1 MAMLAAAVPA
11 TAVPEE
17 AVTTIP
23 EALINTALGMGT
35 VFIVLILISFIIYL
49 LGFVPDLLN
58 GSKKEKAQMQPADSK
73 RQPAPVQKPVSRPAP
88 APAPAVAKAA
98 DDTQLVAV
106 ITAAVAA
113 AMEQE
118 GTPVPADGLV
128 IRSIKKRY

>member
-1 MAMLAAAVPA
+1 MGLLAATEKV
-11 TAVPEE
+11 
-17 AVTTIP
+17 VTTLP
-23 EALINTALGMGT
+23 QALINTALGMGT

-49 LGFVPDLLN
+49 LKFVPDLLDRS
-58 GSKKEKAQMQPADSK
+58 SKKKEETDALPVSAPKAVPKAAA
-73 RQPAPVQKPVSRPAP
+73 PAPVVKQP
-88 APAPAVAKAA
+88 

-106 ITAAVAA
+106 ITAAVMA

>member
-1 MAMLAAAVPA
+1 MALLAAAE
-11 TAVPEE
+11 PEK
-17 AVTTIP
+17 VITTMP
-23 EALINTALGMGT
+23 EALVNTLIGMGT
-35 VFIVLILISFIIYL
+35 VFIVLILISFVIYL
-49 LGFVPDLLN
+49 LKFIPELLN
-58 GSKKEKAQMQPADSK
+58 RPEKKVAEQPVAAPKA
-73 RQPAPVQKPVSRPAP
+73 
-88 APAPAVAKAA
+88 APAVPKEKPVVDNKA